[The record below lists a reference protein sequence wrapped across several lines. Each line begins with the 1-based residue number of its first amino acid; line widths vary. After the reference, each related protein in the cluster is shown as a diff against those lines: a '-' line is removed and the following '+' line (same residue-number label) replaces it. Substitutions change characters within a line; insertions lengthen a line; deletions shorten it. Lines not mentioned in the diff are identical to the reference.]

1 MDDRALIRAR
11 SFWHW
16 KYCMKESLT
25 SFPKWVSIVLYFVNF
40 FVALLCWVSMVLFMN
55 GYGFSVMS
63 SFGEDY
69 ARMFSFSASMVL
81 AWILVAYLMGLL
93 LKGALF
99 ALLVRSGRFDK
110 IGPVYKVDEL

>member
-81 AWILVAYLMGLL
+81 AWILVAGC
-93 LKGALF
+93 GGCVCRFF
-99 ALLVRSGRFDK
+99 AHEG
-110 IGPVYKVDEL
+110 